1 MMAQQARARAGAT
14 VTHMGLRP
22 DNEVGVRDLRQNL
35 SRFLTQVKAGKSFVV
50 TERGRE
56 VARLTPSGPAD
67 SPIARLV
74 AERGATM
81 PQADLLALASAS
93 SRGPAGGPPSEQV
106 LAEMRE
112 ERL

>member
-1 MMAQQARARAGAT
+1 M
-14 VTHMGLRP
+14 
-22 DNEVGVRDLRQNL
+22 DSVGVRELRQNL
-35 SRFLTQVKAGKSFVV
+35 SRYLGHVKEGESFIV

-56 VARLTPSGPAD
+56 VARLSPSGPAD

-81 PQADLLALASAS
+81 PRGDLLASVRGSTTPPAS
-93 SRGPAGGPPSEQV
+93 GPPSLQV
-106 LAEMRE
+106 LDELRE

>member
-1 MMAQQARARAGAT
+1 MDR
-14 VTHMGLRP
+14 
-22 DNEVGVRDLRQNL
+22 VGVRELRQNL
-35 SRFLTQVKAGKSFVV
+35 SRYLVQVKEGESFAV

-56 VARLTPSGPAD
+56 VARLSPSGPAD

-81 PQADLLALASAS
+81 PRVDLLSMVRHADRS
-93 SRGPAGGPPSEQV
+93 PAAGPPSLQV
-106 LAEMRE
+106 LDELRE

>member
-1 MMAQQARARAGAT
+1 M
-14 VTHMGLRP
+14 
-22 DNEVGVRDLRQNL
+22 NSVGVRELRQNL
-35 SRFLTQVKAGKSFVV
+35 SRYLAEVKEGESFVV

-81 PQADLLALASAS
+81 PRGNLLDRISGLG
-93 SRGPAGGPPSEQV
+93 RPPAGPPFSAELLDEQ
-106 LAEMRE
+106 RE

>member
-1 MMAQQARARAGAT
+1 MSAT
-14 VTHMGLRP
+14 LTHM
-22 DNEVGVRDLRQNL
+22 DQVGVRELRQNL
-35 SRFLTQVKAGKSFVV
+35 SKYLVQVKGGASFAV

-56 VARLTPSGPAD
+56 VARLMPSGPAD

-81 PQADLLALASAS
+81 PRGDLLERISALD
-93 SRGPAGGPPSEQV
+93 RPPAGPPYSEE
-106 LAEMRE
+106 LLEEMRE

>member
-1 MMAQQARARAGAT
+1 M
-14 VTHMGLRP
+14 
-22 DNEVGVRDLRQNL
+22 NKVGVRELRQNL
-35 SRFLTQVKAGKSFVV
+35 SRYLVQVKAGESFAV

-81 PQADLLALASAS
+81 PRRDLLSRARS
-93 SRGPAGGPPSEQV
+93 SSLPPAVGPPSLKV
-106 LAEMRE
+106 LDEMRE

>member
-1 MMAQQARARAGAT
+1 M
-14 VTHMGLRP
+14 VS
-22 DNEVGVRDLRQNL
+22 VGVRELRQNL
-35 SRFLTQVKAGKSFVV
+35 SRYLREVKEGDSFRV

-56 VARLTPSGPAD
+56 VARLVPSGPVS

-81 PQADLLALASAS
+81 PRVDLVAMAKASELS
-93 SRGPAGGPPSEQV
+93 PAVGPPSSVILDE
-106 LAEMRE
+106 LRE

>member
-1 MMAQQARARAGAT
+1 MSS
-14 VTHMGLRP
+14 
-22 DNEVGVRDLRQNL
+22 VGVRELRQNL
-35 SRFLTQVKAGKSFVV
+35 SRYLAQVKEGKSFAV

-56 VARLTPSGPAD
+56 VARLTPSGPPD

-81 PQADLLALASAS
+81 PRGNLLDRVGASD
-93 SRGPAGGPPSEQV
+93 RPPAGPPCSEE
-106 LAEMRE
+106 LLEEMRE

>member
-1 MMAQQARARAGAT
+1 MDR
-14 VTHMGLRP
+14 
-22 DNEVGVRDLRQNL
+22 VGVRELRQNL
-35 SRFLTQVKAGKSFVV
+35 SRYLQQVKEGETFVV

-56 VARLTPSGPAD
+56 VARLSPSGPAD

-81 PQADLLALASAS
+81 PRGDLLSRVRAS
-93 SRGPAGGPPSEQV
+93 SRPPAEGRPTLEV
-106 LAEMRE
+106 LNELRE

>member
-1 MMAQQARARAGAT
+1 MDR
-14 VTHMGLRP
+14 
-22 DNEVGVRDLRQNL
+22 VGVRELRQNL
-35 SRFLTQVKAGKSFVV
+35 SKYLVDVKQGESFVV

-56 VARLTPSGPAD
+56 VARLTPSGPDD

-81 PQADLLALASAS
+81 PNRNLLELAAS
-93 SRGPAGGPPSEQV
+93 STLRPAVGPPSAEV
-106 LAEMRE
+106 LEELSE

>member
-1 MMAQQARARAGAT
+1 M
-14 VTHMGLRP
+14 HS
-22 DNEVGVRDLRQNL
+22 VGVRELRQNL
-35 SRFLTQVKAGKSFVV
+35 SRYLMEVKDGGSFRV

-56 VARLTPSGPAD
+56 VARLIPSGPAD

-81 PQADLLALASAS
+81 PRADLVALARACELP
-93 SRGPAGGPPSEQV
+93 PAPGPPSCEI
-106 LAEMRE
+106 LDELRE

>member
-1 MMAQQARARAGAT
+1 MNQ
-14 VTHMGLRP
+14 
-22 DNEVGVRDLRQNL
+22 VGVRELRQNL
-35 SRFLTQVKAGKSFVV
+35 SRYLREVKEGETFAV

-81 PQADLLALASAS
+81 PRGDLVAHARDSTTP
-93 SRGPAGGPPSEQV
+93 PAVGPPSIEV
-106 LAEMRE
+106 LNELRE

>member
-1 MMAQQARARAGAT
+1 MNQ
-14 VTHMGLRP
+14 
-22 DNEVGVRDLRQNL
+22 GVRELRQNL
-35 SRFLTQVKAGKSFVV
+35 SRYLVQVKAGESFAV

-56 VARLTPSGPAD
+56 VARLTPSGPVD

-81 PQADLLALASAS
+81 PRSDLL
-93 SRGPAGGPPSEQV
+93 SRARNPGLPPAAGPPSLEV
-106 LAEMRE
+106 LDEMRE

>member
-1 MMAQQARARAGAT
+1 M
-14 VTHMGLRP
+14 
-22 DNEVGVRDLRQNL
+22 NSVGVRELRQNL
-35 SRFLTQVKAGKSFVV
+35 SKYLSEVKEGGSFIV

-56 VARLTPSGPAD
+56 VARLVPSGPAD

-81 PQADLLALASAS
+81 PRGDLLEAVAS
-93 SRGPAGGPPSEQV
+93 SRGAPAAGPSSLEI
-106 LAEMRE
+106 LEEMRE

>member
-1 MMAQQARARAGAT
+1 MPHPCSPAPSAT
-14 VTHMGLRP
+14 VTHM
-22 DNEVGVRDLRQNL
+22 DTIVGVRDLRQNL
-35 SRFLTQVKAGKSFVV
+35 SRFLLQVKQGQSFVV

-81 PQADLLALASAS
+81 PNLDLLALAGTPG
-93 SRGPAGGPPSEQV
+93 RRPAGGPPSQQV
-106 LAEMRE
+106 LDELRE